1 MENKLDYKQWVDKYF
16 EKLTHDTWTS
26 IYEKVEAGFAPSDL
40 SHYMVKDLKE
50 RYKKYLDGTEDF
62 LEYEEQ

>member
-62 LEYEEQ
+62 LEYEE

>member
-26 IYEKVEAGFAPSDL
+26 IYEKVEVGFAPSDL

-62 LEYEEQ
+62 LEYEE

>member
-50 RYKKYLDGTEDF
+50 CYKKYLDGTEDF
-62 LEYEEQ
+62 LEYEE